1 MRVSSMTSP
10 RTGREVANQF
20 LIEDGSRIVFQS
32 YDSMIAEIDYS
43 TNTIKIGADWD
54 YSRTTGKY
62 RNAFLAEYAPYFADV
77 KNIRK
82 ALADCKKFGQ
92 GYREEHN
99 GTIYEIYFE
108 E

>member
-32 YDSMIAEIDYS
+32 YNSMIAEIDYS

-54 YSRTTGKY
+54 YSRTTSKY
-62 RNAFLAEYAPYFADV
+62 RNAFFEEYIPTLASADA
-77 KNIRK
+77 IRK
-82 ALADCKKFGQ
+82 ALKVGQ
-92 GYREEHN
+92 TENGYYKVIRA
-99 GTIYEIYFE
+99 
-108 E
+108 